1 MGQDRGRSN
10 KHLKDSQNGKA
21 QELVV
26 SMAIVLITRAA
37 AETLMSGY
45 GPKTHKKGKRRTTL
59 YHPYPSTKTGEE
71 ASVICDVK
79 KEGPLR
85 LSGWHSSVQVLP
97 LILSLVVF
105 LMLNFINTTNNS

>member
-1 MGQDRGRSN
+1 
-10 KHLKDSQNGKA
+10 LKDSQNGKA

-45 GPKTHKKGKRRTTL
+45 ASKTHAKGKKKMTL
-59 YHPYPSTKTGEE
+59 YHPYPLTKTGEE

-97 LILSLVVF
+97 LILLLAVF
-105 LMLNFINTTNNS
+105 LMLNFINTTNI